1 MKTIGIL
8 GGLGP
13 QATMDFEA
21 RLHAVAQ
28 RIIPQ
33 HGNSG
38 HPPLIV
44 YYHRRP
50 PFMMQDERTPVFPLQ
65 PDPDL
70 LEAARWLGTR
80 ADFLVI
86 TANGP
91 HIIQAQIEQ
100 AAGRKVLS
108 MIEVTLEEVQ
118 RRGWRK
124 IGVLG
129 FGPPNVP
136 VYTEPLS
143 KLSLAFEL
151 ITPEL
156 QDPLNIAVMRLQEGR
171 ATAEDAQAIREAV
184 AYLRNRQVDGIILG
198 CTELPLLL
206 PTHVDEPDLINPA
219 QLLAE
224 AAVRYAMV

>member
-28 RIIPQ
+28 RLIPQ

-38 HPPLIV
+38 HPPLVV

-50 PFMMQDERTPVFPLQ
+50 PFVMQDEHTPVFPPQ
-65 PDPDL
+65 ADPDL
-70 LEAARWLGTR
+70 LQAAQWLGTR

-91 HIIQAQIEQ
+91 HIMQAEIEQ
-100 AAGRKVLS
+100 AAGCKVLS
-108 MIEVTLEEVQ
+108 MIEVTLNAVQ
-118 RRGWRK
+118 QRSWRK
-124 IGVLG
+124 IGLLG

-136 VYTEPLS
+136 VYAQPLGQL
-143 KLSLAFEL
+143 KLAAEV

-156 QDPLNIAVMRLQEGR
+156 QDPLNVAVMRMQEGR
-171 ATAEDAQAIREAV
+171 ANADDTRAVREAV
-184 AYLRNRQVDGIILG
+184 AYLRAQQVDGTILA

-206 PTHVDEPDLINPA
+206 GTDADASDLVNPA
-219 QLLAE
+219 QLAAE
-224 AAVRYAMV
+224 AAIRYALA

>member
-13 QATMDFEA
+13 QATMDFEV

-28 RIIPQ
+28 RLIPQ
-33 HGNSG
+33 QGNSG

-50 PFMMQDERTPVFPLQ
+50 PFVMQDERTPVFPLQ
-65 PDPDL
+65 ADPDL
-70 LEAARWLGTR
+70 LQAAQWLGTR
-80 ADFLVI
+80 VDFLVI

-91 HIIQAQIEQ
+91 HIIQSQIEQ
-100 AAGRKVLS
+100 ASGRKVLS
-108 MIEVTLEEVQ
+108 IIEATLAEVQ

-129 FGPPNVP
+129 FGPPSVP
-136 VYTEPLS
+136 VYIEPMSQLN
-143 KLSLAFEL
+143 LTAEL

-156 QDPLNIAVMRLQEGR
+156 QDPLNIAVMRMQEGH
-171 ATAEDAQAIREAV
+171 ATAEDTQAVREAV
-184 AYLRNRQVDGIILG
+184 AYLRARQVDGIILG

-206 PTHVDEPDLINPA
+206 GADADAPDLINPA
-219 QLLAE
+219 QLMAE
-224 AAVRYAMV
+224 AAIRFALV

>member
-1 MKTIGIL
+1 MKTIGVL

-33 HGNSG
+33 QGNTG

-50 PFMMQDERTPVFPLQ
+50 PFAMQDERTPVLPLQ
-65 PDPDL
+65 PDLDL
-70 LEAARWLGTR
+70 LQAARWLGTY

-86 TANGP
+86 AANGP
-91 HIIQAQIEQ
+91 HIIQTEIEQ

-108 MIEVTLEEVQ
+108 MIEATLEHIQ
-118 RRGWRK
+118 QRGWRK

-129 FGPPNVP
+129 FGDPGVP
-136 VYTEPLS
+136 VYTRPLGRFN
-143 KLSLAFEL
+143 LVFEL

-156 QDPLNIAVMRLQEGR
+156 QGPLNIAVIRLWEGHVNV
-171 ATAEDAQAIREAV
+171 EDTHAVREAV
-184 AYLRNRQVDGIILG
+184 AHLRANHVDGIILG

-206 PTHVDEPDLINPA
+206 GTYADAPDLVNPA
-219 QLLAE
+219 QHLAE
-224 AAVRYAMV
+224 AAIRFALV

>member
-13 QATMDFEA
+13 QATMDFEV

-28 RIIPQ
+28 RLIPQ

-38 HPPLIV
+38 HPPLVV

-50 PFMMQDERTPVFPLQ
+50 PFVMQDERTPVFPLQ

-70 LEAARWLGTR
+70 LQAAQWLGTR

-91 HIIQAQIEQ
+91 HIIQPQIEQ
-100 AAGRKVLS
+100 ASGRKVLS
-108 MIEVTLEEVQ
+108 MIETTLAEMQ

-129 FGPPNVP
+129 FGAPMCRF
-136 VYTEPLS
+136 T
-143 KLSLAFEL
+143 
-151 ITPEL
+151 
-156 QDPLNIAVMRLQEGR
+156 
-171 ATAEDAQAIREAV
+171 
-184 AYLRNRQVDGIILG
+184 RNRWVG
-198 CTELPLLL
+198 
-206 PTHVDEPDLINPA
+206 
-219 QLLAE
+219 
-224 AAVRYAMV
+224 